1 MQLDSLI
8 EGAIMRSFGVLFW
21 LLLACIFTCMRG
33 AMAQDLRVLVLDAL
47 DGKPQANVEV
57 EYFCTRPQHN
67 SEHKKALT
75 DNEGLAKIANP
86 CSDQEIQSNLL
97 WGYFDRHWVHFLAYA
112 AVSILP
118 LLAWQ
123 RRPALVLSLGVAGL
137 SAMLEIIHGIVT
149 DKSASL
155 EGIVVNLL
163 GVIAGALLGLNIL
176 ALRSRT
182 RPRERTLA
190 DG

>member
-1 MQLDSLI
+1 MFKLTSH
-8 EGAIMRSFGVLFW
+8 R
-21 LLLACIFTCMRG
+21 
-33 AMAQDLRVLVLDAL
+33 LRVYWFLLV
-47 DGKPQANVEV
+47 GV
-57 EYFCTRPQHN
+57 
-67 SEHKKALT
+67 
-75 DNEGLAKIANP
+75 IAVVFLLP
-86 CSDQEIQSNLL
+86 DQDIQSNLL